1 MFPFI
6 ARCATNGSTD
16 LSSGTVTDWEN
27 VTGCTYANTALNE
40 RRPMAEDEGPA
51 RGGPGPAYG
60 GPRPAC
66 GGPRPACG
74 GPPEAD
80 AWVSLVGEL
89 LWRRHRWEAQAWMRL
104 ADKLLQR
111 WHR

>member
-51 RGGPGPAYG
+51 RVGRR
-60 GPRPAC
+60 PRKAIGASKAAAAARIARNTENKDAESPM
-66 GGPRPACG
+66 
-74 GPPEAD
+74 EDSLDAD
-80 AWVSLVGEL
+80 NGN
-89 LWRRHRWEAQAWMRL
+89 
-104 ADKLLQR
+104 
-111 WHR
+111 